1 MSYSEFIWWCYTIEI
16 LDKILF
22 MTIPIL
28 VGLKVLELFFV
39 VNLLIIGLSLVT
51 IIKKGH
57 TIRQFN
63 AK

>member
-1 MSYSEFIWWCYTIEI
+1 
-16 LDKILF
+16 